1 MPTLFVIGTPIGN
14 LEDITLRALRVL
26 KEVGLIAAEDTRV
39 TRRLLSHFDIHTR
52 MFSYNDNN
60 RVARMPKLLS
70 ELEIMDVALVS
81 DAGMPGVNDPGH
93 QLVQAAREAGFGVV
107 PVPGPSAV
115 TTAISVAGIPL
126 QQFTYLGFLPRRKAA
141 RLKLLESVAGAERP
155 LVILETPHRLRA
167 ALADL
172 REALGNRRI
181 SVCRE
186 LTKLHEEVFRG
197 AISEAIEH
205 FTAPRGEITLVV
217 EGADPTP
224 KDDAASEETAQ
235 QMLHVLRGQDAGSRD
250 AVSTV
255 MEATGLARNRVY
267 ALWVASEKGV
277 GIKRRTTK

>member
-235 QMLHVLRGQDAGSRD
+235 QMLHVLRGRDVRSKD
-250 AVSTV
+250 AVSSV

-267 ALWVASEKGV
+267 ALWVASEKGD

>member
-1 MPTLFVIGTPIGN
+1 MPTLYVIGTPIGN

-141 RLKLLESVAGAERP
+141 RLKLLESVAEAERP

-172 REALGNRRI
+172 REALGNRQI

-224 KDDAASEETAQ
+224 KDDAASEATAQ
-235 QMLHVLRGQDAGSRD
+235 RMLHVLRGQDAGSRD
-250 AVSTV
+250 AVSAV

-277 GIKRRTTK
+277 DIKRRTTK

>member
-141 RLKLLESVAGAERP
+141 RLKLLESVAEAERP

-172 REALGNRRI
+172 KEALGNRRI

>member
-52 MFSYNDNN
+52 LFSYNDNN

-172 REALGNRRI
+172 KEALGNRRI

-235 QMLHVLRGQDAGSRD
+235 QMLHVLRGQDGWPHAVSGDSRYRVQSSAWAGSVPTR
-250 AVSTV
+250 
-255 MEATGLARNRVY
+255 ARR
-267 ALWVASEKGV
+267 
-277 GIKRRTTK
+277 

>member
-52 MFSYNDNN
+52 MLSYNDNN

-141 RLKLLESVAGAERP
+141 RLKLLESVAGA
-155 LVILETPHRLRA
+155 
-167 ALADL
+167 
-172 REALGNRRI
+172 
-181 SVCRE
+181 
-186 LTKLHEEVFRG
+186 
-197 AISEAIEH
+197 
-205 FTAPRGEITLVV
+205 
-217 EGADPTP
+217 
-224 KDDAASEETAQ
+224 
-235 QMLHVLRGQDAGSRD
+235 
-250 AVSTV
+250 
-255 MEATGLARNRVY
+255 
-267 ALWVASEKGV
+267 
-277 GIKRRTTK
+277 